1 MRTRSTMSLP
11 HRIIKAFGIFT
22 LLIGFISGCREPALE
37 TNTPTISPRISITE
51 VPIIDLKITIRSSE
65 TIAESKPAA
74 VPTMAA
80 KLTPTPGYLSYIIV
94 SGDTLMDIAA
104 RFGTTL
110 AGIEAINPGIDAKL
124 LSIGQELNLP
134 ATNISNP
141 AALLDGDSGKPHNLE
156 VIGPASYD
164 ALVDN
169 LWVIGAVMNNTSQP
183 VGNVRVDITI
193 SAQNGQVVRTRETF
207 TQPDIIFPGEMSPFA
222 AQFEN
227 QESED
232 VIVGAAVIGQR
243 LDADPIYLS
252 RDLILEDISINSKG
266 RQISYD
272 GVVRNVG
279 SEEVD
284 DIIVSAIFFDEMG
297 QVIGYRTLE
306 IEKMLTPGASTAF
319 SNYGIGFN
327 DHLFRT
333 EWAVHGNIVGE

>member
-1 MRTRSTMSLP
+1 M
-11 HRIIKAFGIFT
+11 KAFGIVI
-22 LLIGFISGCREPALE
+22 LLIIFIAACGDVALE
-37 TNTPTISPRISITE
+37 PQTPTTSQRIIPTE
-51 VPIIDLKITIRSSE
+51 VPIIDLKITLRPSA
-65 TIAESKPAA
+65 TIAESELIA
-74 VPTMAA
+74 VPTTAA
-80 KLTPTPGYLSYIIV
+80 ILTPTPGYLSYIIE

-104 RFGTTL
+104 RFGTT
-110 AGIEAINPGIDAKL
+110 AVDIEAINPGIDAKL

-134 ATNISNP
+134 PTNISQP
-141 AALLDGDSGKPHNLE
+141 PALLDGDLGNPHDLE
-156 VIGPASYD
+156 VIGPASYN

-183 VGNVRVDITI
+183 VGNVLVSITI
-193 SAQNGQVVRTRETF
+193 SAQNGQVVGMRETF

-243 LDADPIYLS
+243 LDVDPNYLS
-252 RDLILEDISINSKG
+252 IDLILEDISINSKG
-266 RQISYD
+266 RQISYE

-279 SEEVD
+279 SEEVN
-284 DIIVSAIFFDEMG
+284 DIIVSAIFFDETG

-306 IEKMLTPGASTAF
+306 IEKMLAPGSSAAF

-333 EWAVHGNIVGE
+333 EWAVHGTIVGE